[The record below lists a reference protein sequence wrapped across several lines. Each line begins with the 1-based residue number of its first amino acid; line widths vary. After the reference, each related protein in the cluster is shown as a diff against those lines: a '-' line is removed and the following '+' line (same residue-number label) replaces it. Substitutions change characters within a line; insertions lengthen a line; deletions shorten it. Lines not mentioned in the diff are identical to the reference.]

1 MLLFAFLS
9 VCPILFHHL
18 DLIVKLIGCCFVFLH
33 SSLLLI
39 SIISIT
45 GGTDEDIKARKRKAQ
60 QAFAMLKP
68 VWRST
73 TLRTSTKLRLFFLG
87 DSILRPVL

>member
-1 MLLFAFLS
+1 MIEMIFTYL
-9 VCPILFHHL
+9 
-18 DLIVKLIGCCFVFLH
+18 G
-33 SSLLLI
+33 

-73 TLRTSTKLRLFFLG
+73 TLRTSTKLRLFL
-87 DSILRPVL
+87 ICNVVLCLS